1 FPVHNRVV
9 DKRRSITSSPS
20 HKEYFSLLSGR
31 KLFVRMYN
39 CLKMSGDL
47 KMKILSLD
55 LSGNKNASSMEV
67 PENKENASP
76 QPETSSDSGDVP
88 PTPDLSSNTSTTDS
102 DMVTKIINRP
112 VSFVDTKNVS
122 IEVKRWLEISQV
134 CEEWF
139 ATKLLKRWRSTLTDA
154 INNPKDWN
162 DGIRNNN
169 NMYARIHNWMS
180 MTEEQRQ
187 EILRLLNAPITD
199 TSQTDLSLGGILEEL
214 PKS

>member
-1 FPVHNRVV
+1 
-9 DKRRSITSSPS
+9 
-20 HKEYFSLLSGR
+20 
-31 KLFVRMYN
+31 
-39 CLKMSGDL
+39 MSGDL

-67 PENKENASP
+67 PKNKENVSTWREKILRIRPTSP

-88 PTPDLSSNTSTTDS
+88 LTPDLSSNTSTTDS

-112 VSFVDTKNVS
+112 VSFVDTKSVS

-139 ATKLLKRWRSTLTDA
+139 ATKILKRWRTTLTDA

-162 DGIRNNN
+162 VGIRNNN
-169 NMYARIHNWMS
+169 NMYAKMYNWMS
-180 MTEEQRQ
+180 MTEKQRQ
-187 EILRLLNAPITD
+187 EILRLMNAPITD
-199 TSQTDLSLGGILEEL
+199 TYQTDLSLGGILEEL